1 MTATMVSAQRY
12 LTGVRAVIDR
22 LAESQAA
29 SIDAAAD
36 LVVAALRSGG
46 LLQAFGTGHSE
57 AVAMDFAGRAGG
69 LVPTNRILL
78 RDLVVFGDAAPE
90 ILHDNK
96 LERDPEIAG
105 RLYELAAPR
114 PEDVFVMA
122 SQSGINGGVVEMALL
137 IKQHGHR
144 LIALTSAQHTVRVA
158 PRHPSGRRLADI
170 ADVVLDNGAPYG
182 DALLPLPGG
191 GTVCPVSSVTNALIA
206 QLLIA
211 EVVRRIQAAGEEAP
225 VYLSANVPGGDE
237 HNHTLESRY
246 AGRVRRTA

>member
-1 MTATMVSAQRY
+1 MVAARQYLAAVCAVVERLAATQADRVDDAAE
-12 LTGVRAVIDR
+12 LIVRA
-22 LAESQAA
+22 
-29 SIDAAAD
+29 
-36 LVVAALRSGG
+36 LRAGG
-46 LLQAFGTGHSE
+46 ILHAFGTGHSE

-78 RDLVVFGDAAPE
+78 RDLVVFGGAEPE
-90 ILHDNK
+90 ILHDDK
-96 LERDPEIAG
+96 LERDPGIAH
-105 RLYELAAPR
+105 RLYELATPR

-137 IKQHGHR
+137 IKQRGHR
-144 LIALTSAQHTVRVA
+144 LIAITSAQHTVRVA
-158 PRHPSGRRLADI
+158 PRHPSGKRLAEV

-182 DALLPLPGG
+182 DALLSLRGG
-191 GTVCPVSSVTNALIA
+191 GMVCPVSSVTNALIA

-211 EVVRRIQAAGEEAP
+211 EIVRRIQAAGEVAP

>member
-1 MTATMVSAQRY
+1 MVVTADRY
-12 LTGVRAVIDR
+12 VTAVQSLIERIADTQATAVGDT
-22 LAESQAA
+22 AEL
-29 SIDAAAD
+29 I
-36 LVVAALRSGG
+36 VAALRAGG
-46 LLQAFGTGHSE
+46 ILQAFGTGHSE

-78 RDLVVFGDAAPE
+78 RDLVVFGGAAPE
-90 ILHDNK
+90 ILQNEK
-96 LERDPEIAG
+96 LERDPGIANQ
-105 RLYELAAPR
+105 LYELAAPR

-137 IKQHGHR
+137 IKQRGHH
-144 LIALTSAQHTVRVA
+144 LIAITSAEHTARVA
-158 PRHPSGRRLADI
+158 PRHPSGQRLADV

-182 DALLPLPGG
+182 DALLSLESGG
-191 GTVCPVSSVTNALIA
+191 AVCPVSSVTNALIA
-206 QLLIA
+206 QLVVA
-211 EVVRRIQAAGEEAP
+211 EVVRRIEAAGEVAP